1 MALVPEQIFTD
12 RILKFGSF
20 EDKRGSVE
28 YTQNRIYTGI
38 EDRYIDFGKIIHV
51 DVSDINETIITHYDR
66 DTAKII
72 PLITFSNG
80 AELCLSCYVTNLT
93 GHDITR
99 QCLYIEAVIRVNNT
113 IYYAIGTHGGVH
125 EFANLYVPGAG
136 NAAVGYFYRL
146 DLAKTYGLKVYCC
159 TDFSYGQGDT
169 IVGTSKA
176 QYFDVRILIPY
187 QSYLNEAGH
196 QSFAHI
202 FDTGLF
208 FIYKTTGSP
217 KTWVS
222 NPQYLWWGYG
232 ADTENNNNTYLCGHE
247 FLFHSNDLNDFLT
260 RLNTLKPFP
269 GNPDDDVTGG
279 APSDDDPTQEETPSG
294 PGGGDGT
301 PDPNS
306 DPIPFPDLP
315 TGGALSSGAIKA
327 FKVTPQIMTAVFNK
341 LWNSSLFDI
350 STFQKL
356 TNSPIDNIISLQCL
370 PISPT
375 EGAVQDIK
383 LGNFDTEQDAHI
395 ITQEYYTIDCGSL
408 AVAKYWGS
416 ALDYQPY
423 TRVQIF
429 LPFIGIRELDTDD
442 VMGKTIQVKYNYS
455 IFDGN
460 LTAQI
465 MCGQSVLYKFNGNV
479 RETIPVTA
487 QVSDAL
493 QRAFGGIASGVALG
507 VAGGAAA
514 AVAGVAISSAV
525 NVAMAKTQVQRSGD
539 LSGSTGLLDD
549 FRPYLIIHRP
559 IQSLAENYKTF
570 KGYPSNITSVLS
582 GLTGYTEVEYIH
594 LTGING
600 ATDTELT
607 EIENLLKNG
616 VII

>member
-1 MALVPEQIFTD
+1 MALVPETLFNN
-12 RILKFGSF
+12 RAKKFGSYVD
-20 EDKRGSVE
+20 ERGSIQYIENHVASGVE
-28 YTQNRIYTGI
+28 DNFY
-38 EDRYIDFGKIIHV
+38 DLGKIINI
-51 DVSDINETIITHYDR
+51 DVSDIDGTVIFHYDR
-66 DTAKII
+66 ATAKII
-72 PLITFSNG
+72 PLFTFDNG
-80 AELCLSCYVTNLT
+80 AQLCLSCYVTNLT
-93 GHDITR
+93 SHDLTK
-99 QCLYIEAVIRVNNT
+99 QCLFIECVLKVGST
-113 IYYAIGTHGGVH
+113 IYYPNGTNGGVH
-125 EFANLYVPGAG
+125 EFDYIRQVGAG
-136 NAAVGYFYRL
+136 GVSGGFFYRL
-146 DLAKTYGLKVYCC
+146 DLCRTFGLKAFVI
-159 TDFSYGQGDT
+159 TDYAYGQRNAILGQT
-169 IVGTSKA
+169 KA
-176 QYFDVRILIPY
+176 VYLDVRLFVPY
-187 QSYLNEAGH
+187 QSYLNQAGQ
-196 QSFAHI
+196 QSFSHI
-202 FDTGLF
+202 FNTGLF
-208 FIYKTTGSP
+208 FSSKPTGTP
-217 KTWVS
+217 VDWVS
-222 NPQYLWWGYG
+222 NPQYIWFGYG
-232 ADTENNNNTYLCGHE
+232 ADSSQSQGYLYGVPIIFHCDNLNSFITKLNNLA
-247 FLFHSNDLNDFLT
+247 
-260 RLNTLKPFP
+260 PFP
-269 GNPDDDVTGG
+269 DPNNPGVIEFGL
-279 APSDDDPTQEETPSG
+279 PSDDPTQEEDPSG

-327 FKVTPQIMTAVFNK
+327 FRVTPQIMTAVFNK

-370 PISPT
+370 PIAPT

-429 LPFIGIRELDTDD
+429 LPFIGIRDLDTDD
-442 VMGKTIQVKYNYS
+442 VMGKTIHVKYNYS

-507 VAGGAAA
+507 VAGGPAA

-549 FRPYLIIHRP
+549 FRPYFIIHRP

-570 KGYPSNITSVLS
+570 KGYPSNITAVLS
-582 GLTGYTEVEYIH
+582 SLHGYTEVEYIH
-594 LTGING
+594 LTGIDG

-607 EIENLLKNG
+607 EIENLLMNG